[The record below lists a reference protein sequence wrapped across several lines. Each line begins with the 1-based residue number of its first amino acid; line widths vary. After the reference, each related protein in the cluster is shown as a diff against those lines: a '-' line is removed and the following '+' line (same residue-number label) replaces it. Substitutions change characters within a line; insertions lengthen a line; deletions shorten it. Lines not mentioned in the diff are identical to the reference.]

1 MARRWGYLSGTMT
14 TGMGIGMKPTAK
26 LMAWLMFVLRKLGV
40 VVFLA
45 VLCLALALKR
55 PEFVSVGNIKD
66 VLVQISGIA
75 IAAVGMTL
83 VILTAGID
91 LSVGSVLALSGC
103 AGAMAG
109 LGLGASGWSVPL
121 GFLAA
126 VAVGSLCGLAN
137 GVMITKVPLP
147 PFIATLGV
155 MGVARGL
162 AYYISHNS
170 PVHVVPG
177 MREIALA
184 RPGGVPFPILLM
196 LLIYLLGWLALRHTR
211 FGRNVYAIGGNEES
225 ARLSGIKIHA
235 TKIAVYTLT
244 GALSAVSGLIVA
256 ARLGWMMPQEGDGFE
271 LDVIAAVVIGGTSLS
286 GGQGSVLG
294 TLLGALIM
302 GVVRNGMNL
311 LAVDYNV
318 QKVVIGGII
327 IAAVSVDVMAKRF
340 GKRL

>member
-1 MARRWGYLSGTMT
+1 MAGVMRS
-14 TGMGIGMKPTAK
+14 
-26 LMAWLMFVLRKLGV
+26 LRKVGV
-40 VVFLA
+40 VLFLIVLCVVLA
-45 VLCLALALKR
+45 VKQ
-55 PEFVSVGNIKD
+55 PEFLSVENVKD

-103 AGAMAG
+103 AGSLVG
-109 LGLGASGWSVPL
+109 LKLAASGPAWLAVPF

-126 VAVGSLCGLAN
+126 ITVGSMCGLAN
-137 GVMITKVPLP
+137 GLMITKVPLP

-162 AYYISHNS
+162 AYYICHSS
-170 PVHVVPG
+170 PVKVTSG
-177 MREIALA
+177 MRLIALA
-184 RPGGVPFPILLM
+184 RPAGVPFPIILM
-196 LLIYLLGWLALRHTR
+196 LAIYALGWLALRHTR

-225 ARLSGIKIHA
+225 ARLSGIRIHA
-235 TKIAVYTLT
+235 SKTLVYTLT
-244 GALSAVSGLIVA
+244 GALSAVSGLVVA
-256 ARLGWMMPQEGDGFE
+256 GRLAWMMPQEGDGFE

-286 GGQGSVLG
+286 GGQGTVVG

-302 GVVRNGMNL
+302 GVVRNGLNL
-311 LAVDYNV
+311 MAVDYNV

-327 IAAVSVDVMAKRF
+327 IAAVSVDMLAKRST
-340 GKRL
+340 RA

>member
-1 MARRWGYLSGTMT
+1 MIS
-14 TGMGIGMKPTAK
+14 TAK
-26 LMAWLMFVLRKLGV
+26 LMAWLMFALRKLGV

-55 PEFVSVGNIKD
+55 PEFVSVDNIKD

-109 LGLGASGWSVPL
+109 IGLAEFGPAWLASSGLSVPL

-126 VAVGSLCGLAN
+126 VAVGALCGLAN
-137 GVMITKVPLP
+137 GVMITKVPLT
-147 PFIATLGV
+147 PFIATLGI

-162 AYYISHNS
+162 AYYISHSS
-170 PVHVVPG
+170 PVQVVPG
-177 MREIALA
+177 MRQIALA
-184 RPGGVPFPILLM
+184 RPGGIPFPILLM

-256 ARLGWMMPQEGDGFE
+256 GRLAWMMPQEGDGFE

>member
-1 MARRWGYLSGTMT
+1 
-14 TGMGIGMKPTAK
+14 
-26 LMAWLMFVLRKLGV
+26 MAWMIRSLRKVGV
-40 VVFLA
+40 VVFLIALCVA
-45 VLCLALALKR
+45 VAVKQ
-55 PEFVSVGNIKD
+55 PEFLSVDNLKD

-103 AGAMAG
+103 AGSLVG
-109 LGLGASGWSVPL
+109 LKLAESGPAWLATPL

-126 VAVGSLCGLAN
+126 ILVGALCGLAN
-137 GVMITKVPLP
+137 GLMITKIPLT

-162 AYYISHNS
+162 AYYICHSS
-170 PVHVVPG
+170 PVQVTPG
-177 MREIALA
+177 MRQIALA
-184 RPGGVPFPILLM
+184 RPLGVPFPIVLM
-196 LLIYLLGWLALRHTR
+196 LAIFVLGWLALERTR

-225 ARLSGIKIHA
+225 ARLSGIRIHA
-235 TKIAVYTLT
+235 SKILVYTLT
-244 GALSAVSGLIVA
+244 GAFAAISGLIVA
-256 ARLGWMMPQEGDGFE
+256 GRLAWMMPQEGDGFE

-286 GGQGSVLG
+286 GGQGTVLG

-302 GVVRNGMNL
+302 GVVRNGLNL
-311 LAVDYNV
+311 TAVDYNV

-327 IAAVSVDVMAKRF
+327 IAAVSVDVLARRLGRV
-340 GKRL
+340 GKG

>member
-1 MARRWGYLSGTMT
+1 MRATGGYLARVVRS
-14 TGMGIGMKPTAK
+14 
-26 LMAWLMFVLRKLGV
+26 LRKLGV
-40 VVFLA
+40 VLFLVA
-45 VLCLALALKR
+45 LCVALAMKR
-55 PEFVSVGNIKD
+55 PEFLSVDNIKD

-103 AGAMAG
+103 AGALVGLKLTGSGPAWMAASE
-109 LGLGASGWSVPL
+109 LGVAI

-126 VAVGSLCGLAN
+126 LGVGSLCGLAN
-137 GVMITKVPLP
+137 GLMITKVPLP

-155 MGVARGL
+155 MGLARGL
-162 AYYISHNS
+162 AYYIAHSS
-170 PVHVVPG
+170 PVQVIPG
-177 MREIALA
+177 MRQIALA
-184 RPGGVPFPILLM
+184 RPAGIPFPIILM
-196 LLIYLLGWLALRHTR
+196 LAIYVLGWLALRHTP

-225 ARLSGIKIHA
+225 SRLSGIKIHA
-235 TKIAVYTLT
+235 SKIWVYTLT

-256 ARLGWMMPQEGDGFE
+256 GRLAWMMPQEGDGFE

-286 GGQGSVLG
+286 GGQGSVVG

-302 GVVRNGMNL
+302 GVVRNGLNL
-311 LAVDYNV
+311 MAVDYNV

-327 IAAVSVDVMAKRF
+327 IAAVSVDVVAKRF
-340 GKRL
+340 GSR